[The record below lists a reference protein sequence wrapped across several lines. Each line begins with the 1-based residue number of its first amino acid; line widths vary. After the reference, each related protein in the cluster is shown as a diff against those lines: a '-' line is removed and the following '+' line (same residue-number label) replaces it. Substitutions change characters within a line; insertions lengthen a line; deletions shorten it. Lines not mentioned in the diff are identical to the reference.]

1 MHQRDLDSGAA
12 RDLLGGRGQSLGTTT
27 PVFDSRRHL
36 MFVASNRRALFG
48 LLPKRTTEE
57 YIAVYDVEARK
68 TVAEL
73 PFPPRLLM
81 MNLELSPDGHT
92 LAAVGFQ
99 RGKPSPGSARI
110 HELLLY
116 DVSDV
121 EGITQPTP
129 Q

>member
-1 MHQRDLDSGAA
+1 VALNRP
-12 RDLLGGRGQSLGTTT
+12 GG
-27 PVFDSRRHL
+27 
-36 MFVASNRRALFG
+36 LFG
-48 LLPKRTTEE
+48 LLAKKTPQE

-73 PFPPRLLM
+73 PYPPRLLM
-81 MNLELSPDGHT
+81 TNLELSPDGHT
-92 LAAVGFQ
+92 LAIVGF
-99 RGKPSPGSARI
+99 RRATHSTGRTRV